1 MEFGLHSFALGFMMY
16 VSPRRIRDRTMK
28 HDLKAMTRKELEK
41 LRTDI
46 DKQLT
51 RVESREKKLALAAA
65 EKAMKKHGFSLADIT
80 GLGDPP
86 KKATRN
92 TAKKPANPGKPKY
105 ANPDDKSQTW
115 TGKGRRPDWFL
126 KAMDSGKTP
135 DDLLI

>member
-1 MEFGLHSFALGFMMY
+1 MNFRFKG
-16 VSPRRIRDRTMK
+16 RIARAEAIVTTPIDGVWPPF
-28 HDLKAMTRKELEK
+28 
-41 LRTDI
+41 LRVGIYD
-46 DKQLT
+46 
-51 RVESREKKLALAAA
+51 VCFALAAA

-86 KKATRN
+86 KKATRK

-126 KAMDSGKTP
+126 KAMDAGKTP